1 MSDVMIILMIGL
13 TAISSFCF
21 FKFLPDIDNKP
32 ALKAFNISVLIMA
45 FLFAG
50 AWAWRLKGN
59 LVGSD
64 FENLYGV
71 IAFGGIMLIYN
82 FMIGIAFVMRNFWIF
97 RPTRRP
103 TDLF

>member
-1 MSDVMIILMIGL
+1 MSDAVIIMLIGL
-13 TAISSFCF
+13 TAVSSYCF

-32 ALKAFNISVLIMA
+32 ALKAFNISIVIVA

-50 AWAWRLKGN
+50 AWAFRLKGN
-59 LVGSD
+59 LVGTD
-64 FENLYGV
+64 FESLYGV

-82 FMIGIAFVMRNFWIF
+82 FVIGVAFVMRNYWIF

-103 TDLF
+103 GDFL